1 MDCNIGVRGEGY
13 EYIFSRGKG
22 LTSIRFDGV
31 QLLDD
36 TVRPS
41 FWRAPTNNDDGC
53 AEPFEFAFWKTA
65 GLYARC
71 DNLTVEAGTE
81 TVTVHAVY
89 TLPDGRTLPIDFTVD
104 GTGRCEVAMTWR
116 RKSGIAGVRPVAA
129 AAAGA
134 DRRFLSGP
142 WPP

>member
-1 MDCNIGVRGEGY
+1 MTVPAPQLVEMDCNIGVRGEGY

-65 GLYARC
+65 GLYA
-71 DNLTVEAGTE
+71 
-81 TVTVHAVY
+81 
-89 TLPDGRTLPIDFTVD
+89 
-104 GTGRCEVAMTWR
+104 
-116 RKSGIAGVRPVAA
+116 
-129 AAAGA
+129 GA
-134 DRRFLSGP
+134 TT
-142 WPP
+142 